1 MLRNLNYIDAFI
13 IVSSPIHHP
22 LVTAAWCNSPGDPW
36 NQHVGFSYGNKKEGV
51 SLVWVRFPSV
61 CE

>member
-1 MLRNLNYIDAFI
+1 MFRNINYIDAFI

-22 LVTAAWCNSPGDPW
+22 LVTAAWLPIPGYLW
-36 NQHVGFSYGNKKEGV
+36 NQHVGFSYVNTQEGV
-51 SLVWVRFPSV
+51 SVWVRRPSF